1 MQNTEHEAKKLQ
13 SSSWDGDVQNM
24 EHEGN
29 AKLVFLKAIATGITL
44 AHMNPPWFPARA
56 PK

>member
-29 AKLVFLKAIATGITL
+29 AKLVFLKAIAMGITL